1 MLSWLKIAF
10 GNIIKNRRRSLVT
23 IFAVALG
30 FASASLFQGYIHNT
44 YAGLR
49 NAAIRGEGLAHLTIY
64 KKGWQLKGK
73 IDPEPYMFS
82 AEAIR
87 KIADLVEEADD
98 VILATPQLQI
108 SGLVSN
114 GRVSTIFIARGVIPE
129 DERIIKGA
137 WAAFRPVTGKRLST
151 ANEYGVEMAVDL
163 AAILNLKPGSD
174 GVVMATTF
182 DGQMN
187 ALDIQVSGIY
197 DTGTEATNDK
207 YLRVPFAFAQS
218 LYETAKADRIVVLLD
233 DWQKTEEARITIQQ
247 ILDEAGIACEIKTW
261 NELSLFYTKVRSM
274 FDRIFL
280 FIFSIV
286 FVVVIMSVINTM
298 GMAVLER
305 TREIGTLRAIGVK
318 RSGISWL
325 FAIEGGMLG
334 LLGTL
339 CGAVLNGIVWILIRF
354 AELSYIPPGNSSSV
368 PLIVDLLPR
377 AMCGLALFLIV
388 LSLLAAII
396 PARRAAKL
404 TVVEALSHV

>member
-10 GNIIKNRRRSLVT
+10 GNIVKNRRRSLVT

-30 FASASLFQGYIHNT
+30 FASVSLFQGYIHNT
-44 YAGLR
+44 YSGLR

-73 IDPEPYMFS
+73 IDPENHMFS
-82 AEAIR
+82 REEIR
-87 KIADLVEEADD
+87 TITNIVEEEDD
-98 VILATPQLQI
+98 VILVTPQLQI

-114 GRVSTIFIARGVIPE
+114 GRVSTIFIAKGVVPE
-129 DERIIKGA
+129 DERIIKGT
-137 WAAFRPVTGKRLST
+137 WAAFRPVNGKRLSST
-151 ANEYGVEMAVDL
+151 KEYGVEMAVDL
-163 AAILNLKPGSD
+163 AAILTISPGGD
-174 GVVMATTF
+174 GVVMVTTP

-207 YLRVPFAFAQS
+207 YLRVPFTFAQS
-218 LYETAKADRIVVLLD
+218 LYDTAKADRLVVLLD
-233 DWQKTEEARITIQQ
+233 NWQKTEKARIKIQQ
-247 ILDEAGIACEIKTW
+247 LLDDVGIACEIKTW
-261 NELSLFYTKVRSM
+261 NEQSLFYSKVRSM
-274 FDRIFL
+274 FDLIFL

-286 FVVVIMSVINTM
+286 FVVVTMSVINTM

-318 RSGISWL
+318 RSGISQL
-325 FAIEGGMLG
+325 FAMEGAMLG
-334 LLGTL
+334 LF
-339 CGAVLNGIVWILIRF
+339 GALFGVLLNCIVWAGIRF
-354 AELSYIPPGNSSSV
+354 AELSYVPPGNSSSV
-368 PLIVDLLPR
+368 PLIVGLLPK
-377 AMCGLALFLIV
+377 AMGGLALFLIL

-404 TVVEALSHV
+404 SVVEALAHV